1 MLHAIPPAEPNRRTR
16 RGEAPKPVS
25 ATINDTCHITG
36 LGRTKIYELIA
47 AGDLKTVRVGG
58 RRLVLCA
65 SIEEL
70 LARLGV

>member
-1 MLHAIPPAEPNRRTR
+1 MLPDQPAEPNRRMR

-25 ATINDTCHITG
+25 ATIDDTCRIAG

-47 AGDLKTVRVGG
+47 EGKLKAVAIGR
-58 RRLVLCA
+58 RRLVIYA

-70 LARLGV
+70 IQGAAS